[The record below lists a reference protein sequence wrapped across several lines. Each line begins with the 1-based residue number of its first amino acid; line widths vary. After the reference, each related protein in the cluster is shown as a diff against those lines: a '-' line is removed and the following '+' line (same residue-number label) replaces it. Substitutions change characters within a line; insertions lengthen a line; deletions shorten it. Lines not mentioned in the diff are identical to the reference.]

1 MSKIDLV
8 IPPREKD
15 LGELVVRR
23 ILPYATHRMV
33 GPFIFF
39 DHMGPADFPA
49 HQGVNVRPHPHIGL
63 ATVTYLFEG
72 KIHHRDSLGSDQMI
86 EPGAINWM
94 VAGKGIVHSERA
106 PEGSK
111 QGPSRLNGIQCWVAL
126 PEEFEDIE
134 PSFFHYPAHSIP
146 EFTIDGVKL
155 RLLLGSAFSYVSPA
169 KVHSDLF
176 YLELTMSAGSSLH
189 FPTDGRE
196 LAVYVVDGAAKVD
209 NTEISH
215 CKMAVLSSG
224 EDLVLHALQ
233 NSKVM
238 LLGGKPVGTRHIYW
252 NFVSS
257 SKEKIEIAKQ
267 DWRQGPRSS
276 SKLFHQIPGDDQE
289 FIPLPTEVGNPKGT
303 IM

>member
-1 MSKIDLV
+1 MNKVELV

-72 KIHHRDSLGSDQMI
+72 KIRHRDSLGSDQLI

-106 PEGSK
+106 PEEVK
-111 QGPSRLNGIQCWVAL
+111 QGPSRLNGIQCWLAL
-126 PEEFEDIE
+126 PEELEDIE
-134 PSFFHYPAHSIP
+134 PSFKHYPASEIP
-146 EFTIDGVKL
+146 EFHIDGVKL
-155 RLLLGSAFSYVSPA
+155 RLLLGKAFDRISPV

-176 YLELTMSAGSSLH
+176 YIEVDMPQGSALR
-189 FPTDGRE
+189 FKADGRE
-196 LAVYVVDGAAKVD
+196 LAAYIVDGAITAND
-209 NTEISH
+209 TEISH
-215 CKMAVLSSG
+215 CRMAVLNAG
-224 EDLVLHALQ
+224 EDLVMQALEK
-233 NSKVM
+233 SKVM
-238 LLGGKPVGTRHIYW
+238 LLGGQSVGSRHIFW

-257 SKEKIEIAKQ
+257 SKEKLETAKQ
-267 DWRQGPRSS
+267 DWRQGPHTESRF
-276 SKLFHQIPGDDQE
+276 LPIPDDDQE
-289 FIPLPTEVGNPKGT
+289 FIPLPQEPGNPKGT